1 MAQSTNGA
9 AKSTRN
15 SNPIVLGDDADLA
28 RVKADKNIIL
38 NYTISP
44 ALANH
49 LYSIVGAVPA
59 NVLSEAGLVTL
70 LRPKLATYL
79 RQAASTYSEFN
90 GEQLLPSKKGKQL
103 QVNHFRSNVEMI
115 FNTARAM
122 AQFSNMTDEQTKTNA
137 FAMAKQMVVA
147 DAAAKEVTID
157 DSTLESIWS
166 GTAIDLEIEDEED
179 EDEEEV
185 EIEPVAV

>member
-1 MAQSTNGA
+1 MVQSTLEKP
-9 AKSTRN
+9 KSGTRN
-15 SNPIVLGDDADLA
+15 SNPIVISPDADQA
-28 RVKADKNIIL
+28 RIAADKNVIL

-44 ALANH
+44 TLANH
-49 LYSIVGAVPA
+49 LYGIVAGNAD
-59 NVLSEAGLVTL
+59 NVVSENGLVTL
-70 LRPKLATYL
+70 QRTKLASYL
-79 RQAASTYSEFN
+79 RQAVSTYSEFS

-122 AQFSNMTDEQTKTNA
+122 AQFSNMTEEQTKANA

-147 DAAAKEVTID
+147 DAAAKEVVID

-166 GTAIDLEIEDEED
+166 GSSVDVEIEDDDDDD
-179 EDEEEV
+179 EDV
-185 EIEPVAV
+185 VVA